1 VVAPLKLFGRVSEWV
16 RDVQLYSI
24 STNATATVELNVV
37 CDIDVRVN
45 LLKVPPD
52 VELLPVVLD
61 ASVGLQNLDVERI
74 SQIQG
79 PAADILG
86 KGIQE
91 VLDSK
96 LEDYRE
102 KLVQKM
108 NSEIQKQKGKLKL
121 SFQEWL
127 ETSVSK
133 KSN

>member
-1 VVAPLKLFGRVSEWV
+1 
-16 RDVQLYSI
+16 
-24 STNATATVELNVV
+24 
-37 CDIDVRVN
+37 
-45 LLKVPPD
+45 
-52 VELLPVVLD
+52 
-61 ASVGLQNLDVERI
+61 LDVERI

-91 VLDSK
+91 VLDAK